1 MRKSTAAI
9 IAGVVIAIVVIA
21 AVVYVFVLQKPVEE
35 EYRLGI
41 LLPLTGTFADVAKTQ
56 REGVLLAIEEINA
69 KGGLWGRVKVRGI
82 VRDDEANLD
91 VGVRRFNELLTVEK
105 IHGIVGQTW
114 VPMAK
119 AINEQV
125 KRNPMPYFPV
135 CVVSLD
141 MLNKTVIA
149 NWTFVAMMSAYSIGY
164 ASAAYAI
171 QNLNLKKIYFLAR
184 SDSWGWDM
192 YKGVQAAVAKFA
204 GQGAEI
210 VGYNEAPLGHADFS
224 TILMDVINKNPD
236 VFMFAQFGA
245 DQVNVLKQC
254 KAMGIGTGTGAGA
267 NIKIFVCWITNVVA
281 ASIPPDALHEN
292 VYALHFHYWNLTGV
306 PGIPTSVQQ
315 ATAEFVQRY
324 WDRWGYPPDSYA
336 IVAYI
341 ATKELFRAVEL
352 AGKEKM
358 TDAAAIAKALI
369 NNPNFDTPKGPARW
383 RVDHEP
389 VYTYA
394 AFVVQ
399 GKPQNER
406 TGYWDLLKVIG
417 YYTGEEYLPP
427 LSMLGYQ

>member
-1 MRKSTAAI
+1 MNKKTMII
-9 IAGVVIAIVVIA
+9 IAGVIIAIIVVASVAYI
-21 AVVYVFVLQKPVEE
+21 YLYQKPAAEE
-35 EYRLGI
+35 EYRLGV

-56 REGVLLAIEEINA
+56 REGVLLAVEEINA
-69 KGGLWGRVKVRGI
+69 KGGLWGSVHVRAI

-114 VPMAK
+114 VPMAM

-125 KRNPMPYFPV
+125 KRNPIPYFPV

-141 MLNKTVIA
+141 MLKKDTIA
-149 NWTFVAMMSAYSIGY
+149 NWTFVPMMSAYSIGY

-171 QNLNLKKIYFLAR
+171 QNLNLKRIYFLAR

-192 YKGVQAAVAKFA
+192 YKGVQAAVQKFA
-204 GQGAEI
+204 DQGATI
-210 VGYNEAPLGHADFS
+210 VGYNEAPLGTPDFT

-254 KAMGIGTGTGAGA
+254 KAMGIGVGEST
-267 NIKIFVCWITNVVA
+267 IKLFVCWITNVVA
-281 ASIPPDALHEN
+281 ASIPADALHEN

-306 PGIPTSVQQ
+306 QGVPSSVIE
-315 ATAEFVQRY
+315 ATDGFVQAY

-341 ATKELFRAVEL
+341 AAKELLRAVEL
-352 AGKEKM
+352 AGKDKM
-358 TDAAAIAKALI
+358 SDAAAIAKALMDHR
-369 NNPNFDTPKGPARW
+369 NFESPKGPATW

-389 VYTYA
+389 IYTYA

-427 LSMLGYQ
+427 LSSLGY

>member
-1 MRKSTAAI
+1 MNKKTMAVIVVVIIAI
-9 IAGVVIAIVVIA
+9 IVIASVAYI
-21 AVVYVFVLQKPVEE
+21 YFFQKPSGPE

-56 REGVLLAIEEINA
+56 REGALLAIEEINA
-69 KGGLWGRVKVRGI
+69 KGGLWGSVPVRGI

-91 VGVRRFNELLTVEK
+91 VGVRRFNELVTVEK
-105 IHGIVGQTW
+105 IHGIIGQTW
-114 VPMAK
+114 VPMAM

-125 KRNPMPYFPV
+125 KRNPLPYFPV

-141 MLNKTVIA
+141 MLKKDTIA
-149 NWTFVAMMSAYSIGY
+149 NCTFVAMMSAYSIGY
-164 ASAAYAI
+164 ASASYAI
-171 QNLNLKKIYFLAR
+171 QNLGLKKIYFLAR

-192 YKGVQAAVAKFA
+192 YRGVQAAVQKFA
-204 GQGAEI
+204 AQGAEI
-210 VGYNEAPLGHADFS
+210 VGYNEAPLGAPDFT
-224 TILMDVINKNPD
+224 TILMDVIAKNPD

-254 KAMGIGTGTGAGA
+254 LAMGIGVGTST
-267 NIKIFVCWITNVVA
+267 IKIFVCWITNVVA
-281 ASIPPDALHEN
+281 ASIPAEALHAN

-306 PGIPTSVQQ
+306 AGVPSEVQS
-315 ATAEFVQRY
+315 TTDSFVRAY

-341 ATKELFRAVEL
+341 ATKELLRAVEL
-352 AGKEKM
+352 AGKDKM
-358 TDAAAIAKALI
+358 SDASAVAKALMD
-369 NNPNFDTPKGPARW
+369 NPNFNTPKGPARW

-389 VYTYA
+389 IYTYA

-399 GKPQNER
+399 GKPKNER

-427 LSMLGYQ
+427 LSDLGY

>member
-1 MRKSTAAI
+1 MKKSTAAI
-9 IAGVVIAIVVIA
+9 IAGVIIVIVVIA
-21 AVVYVFVLQKPVEE
+21 AVIYVFIYQKPTEE

-56 REGVLLAIEEINA
+56 REGALLAIEEINA
-69 KGGLWGRVKVRGI
+69 KGGLWGSVKVRGI

-91 VGVRRFNELLTVEK
+91 VGVRRFNELVTVEK
-105 IHGIVGQTW
+105 IHGIIGQTW
-114 VPMAK
+114 VPMAM

-125 KRNPMPYFPV
+125 KRNPIPYFPV

-141 MLNKTVIA
+141 MLKKENIA

-164 ASAAYAI
+164 SSAAYAI

-204 GQGAEI
+204 DQGAEI
-210 VGYNEAPLGHADFS
+210 VGYNEAPLGTPDFT
-224 TILMDVINKNPD
+224 TILMDVIAKNPD

-254 KAMGIGTGTGAGA
+254 KAMGIGVGTST
-267 NIKIFVCWITNVVA
+267 IKIFVCWITNVVA
-281 ASIPPDALHEN
+281 ASIPADALHGN

-306 PGIPTSVQQ
+306 QGIPSSIQQ
-315 ATAEFVQRY
+315 ATAEFVKAY

-341 ATKELFRAVEL
+341 ATKELLRAVEL
-352 AGKEKM
+352 VGKAKM
-358 TDAAAIAKALI
+358 SDAAAISKALMD
-369 NNPNFDTPKGPARW
+369 NPNFNTPKGPATW
-383 RVDHEP
+383 RKDHEP

-399 GKPQNER
+399 GKPATER

-427 LSMLGYQ
+427 LSDLGY

>member
-1 MRKSTAAI
+1 MKKSTAAI
-9 IAGVVIAIVVIA
+9 IAGVIIAIVVIA
-21 AVVYVFVLQKPVEE
+21 AVAYVFIFQKPTEE

-56 REGVLLAIEEINA
+56 REGALLAIEEINA
-69 KGGLWGRVKVRGI
+69 KGGLWGSVKVRGI

-105 IHGIVGQTW
+105 IHGIIGQTW
-114 VPMAK
+114 VPMAM

-125 KRNPMPYFPV
+125 KRNPLPYFPV

-141 MLNKTVIA
+141 MLRKETIA

-192 YKGVQAAVAKFA
+192 YRGVQAAVARFA
-204 GQGAEI
+204 NQGAEI
-210 VGYNEAPLGHADFS
+210 VGYNEAPLGTPDFT
-224 TILMDVINKNPD
+224 TILMDVISKNPD

-254 KAMGIGTGTGAGA
+254 KAMGIGVGDST
-267 NIKIFVCWITNVVA
+267 IKIFVCWITNVVA
-281 ASIPPDALHEN
+281 ASIPADALHGN

-306 PGIPTSVQQ
+306 QGIPSSIQQ
-315 ATAEFVQRY
+315 ATAEFVQAY

-341 ATKELFRAVEL
+341 ATKELLRAVEL
-352 AGKEKM
+352 VGKAKM
-358 TDAAAIAKALI
+358 SDAAAIAKALMD
-369 NNPNFDTPKGPARW
+369 NPNFNTPKGSATW
-383 RVDHEP
+383 RRDHEP
-389 VYTYA
+389 IYTYA

-399 GKPQNER
+399 GKPATER

-427 LSMLGYQ
+427 LSDLGY